1 MYNLSLTTLLSLPVF
16 PLNPTQNDTANS
28 MNLHFTAGVVSPS
41 ELISIGPEMTLKY
54 EFLYSHPFVL
64 RTGLDYR
71 FGRMNQLKYPQ
82 GDYHGFTFS
91 AEWLYYKGPHRMKG
105 FVGAG
110 VVYNYSLVETDKR
123 AADSVLAAE
132 QISDVRID
140 PRLGYRIIFGVR
152 RSELWSFE
160 LRISDIRTNLV
171 YQRDLGPNRYSLEKQ
186 RIKLSDIR
194 VSLGYLLPLKRF

>member
-1 MYNLSLTTLLSLPVF
+1 MYSLVLTALVSFPIF
-16 PLNPTQNDTANS
+16 PLNPTQDDTANS
-28 MNLHFTAGVVSPS
+28 MNIHFTAGVVSPS

-54 EFLYSHPFVL
+54 ELLFSHPIVL

-71 FGRMNQLKYPQ
+71 FGRMNQLKYPK

-91 AEWLYYKGPHRMKG
+91 AECLYYKGSHRMKG

-110 VVYNYSLVETDKR
+110 IIYNYSKLIIDNTVTD
-123 AADSVLAAE
+123 SIMVIQ

-140 PRLGYRIIFGVR
+140 PRLGYRVIFGIR
-152 RSELWSFE
+152 RSELWTFE

-186 RIKLSDIR
+186 DIKLSDIR